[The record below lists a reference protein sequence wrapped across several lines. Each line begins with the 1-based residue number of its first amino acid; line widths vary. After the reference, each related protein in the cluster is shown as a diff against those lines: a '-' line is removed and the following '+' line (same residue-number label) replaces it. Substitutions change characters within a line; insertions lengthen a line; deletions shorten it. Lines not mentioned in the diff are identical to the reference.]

1 MKEIKPIKIAILSC
15 NHGHAKAY
23 YCLKNDPLFE
33 LVGCSVEPDYRDKIF
48 IERLDGVPLYD
59 TDEELYENHPEI
71 EAVIIASANIKHM
84 EQFRVAAKKGLH
96 IFSMK
101 IPTFDLEEYSEME
114 RLAEENGIVCQVE
127 LEMREHP
134 ELYRVKEL
142 IESGALGEILSIN
155 MMNYSHNPVWWRPW
169 QCDPEE
175 SYGKKIPLYEGGELY
190 RGGALAD
197 HPHVFDCIRFLTGSS
212 FDTVYAE
219 VAPNLREGVQTE
231 DMIRVMGRL
240 KSGAIFSIDP
250 SYANDEMHVE
260 KMTDWQK
267 YPRCVE
273 VTMNIVGTKGTL
285 LADLYGKPFNR
296 QSKSGNGYYLS
307 GAPGS
312 VGLWD
317 KRMQDF
323 YDCIRGGEKPP
334 VDLKAHRESIEAML
348 AAYESVSTGKIIK
361 MK

>member
-1 MKEIKPIKIAILSC
+1 
-15 NHGHAKAY
+15 
-23 YCLKNDPLFE
+23 
-33 LVGCSVEPDYRDKIF
+33 
-48 IERLDGVPLYD
+48 
-59 TDEELYENHPEI
+59 
-71 EAVIIASANIKHM
+71 
-84 EQFRVAAKKGLH
+84 
-96 IFSMK
+96 
-101 IPTFDLEEYSEME
+101 
-114 RLAEENGIVCQVE
+114 
-127 LEMREHP
+127 
-134 ELYRVKEL
+134 
-142 IESGALGEILSIN
+142 
-155 MMNYSHNPVWWRPW
+155 
-169 QCDPEE
+169 
-175 SYGKKIPLYEGGELY
+175 
-190 RGGALAD
+190 
-197 HPHVFDCIRFLTGSS
+197 
-212 FDTVYAE
+212 
-219 VAPNLREGVQTE
+219 
-231 DMIRVMGRL
+231 
-240 KSGAIFSIDP
+240 
-250 SYANDEMHVE
+250 MHVE